1 MLDSLRVEERGA
13 RVPPAPHAGGTG
25 GTAFAP
31 LVMPLPARP
40 RRGGRGRRG
49 ARRRHCPWRG
59 CCSGAAQVSAHHKDE
74 SASALA
80 CTAQRTSTAQLGCQ
94 LSDRGAGVAGARD
107 DGHPFAHRAE
117 NEVREDRR
125 IATGEPSPVDSCLE
139 SGLQDG
145 EGVWRL
151 DLAHLLPNEHGGGV
165 EQRDPLHF
173 GPCPSTV
180 AEEGRAAT
188 LGECGRADIAPERV
202 ITGRSPAQRLRRR

>member
-1 MLDSLRVEERGA
+1 M
-13 RVPPAPHAGGTG
+13 
-25 GTAFAP
+25 
-31 LVMPLPARP
+31 
-40 RRGGRGRRG
+40 
-49 ARRRHCPWRG
+49 
-59 CCSGAAQVSAHHKDE
+59 
-74 SASALA
+74 
-80 CTAQRTSTAQLGCQ
+80 
-94 LSDRGAGVAGARD
+94 
-107 DGHPFAHRAE
+107 
-117 NEVREDRR
+117 REDRR